1 MGRFMNR
8 YLYGKAGQGDF
19 KKSDLPTTRWQLFWQ
34 MLRIRL
40 SGLSRLNLMTCLA
53 FIPLIITLFSYTYSI
68 LDYTTNLV
76 AVSDEQGQVMY
87 YDEEQQALVAN
98 EEATEG
104 YTEVWNSF
112 EDYMTKSDVSGYYGF
127 ANLIYNTFL
136 FNLASFKYGLGAGL
150 SHNLLLVLLFC
161 IMITG
166 PVQAGMAHVCRNWA
180 RDEHAFI
187 WSDFKDAV
195 KDNWKQ
201 GLGISTITG
210 LLVFFIPTALLWYWG
225 MGQGADASLLWY
237 VPVGILLCLSLIWFL
252 GLAFFYPVMVGYK
265 VTFRQLVKNGLSLA
279 AGRLPVVF
287 GIRLLNALPVII
299 GYLVMRNFPGTFIYV
314 LLILSGYYLLF
325 GNAFARFC
333 HASYANGVFDKYIN
347 SKIPGATVNRGLN
360 TETDEDDEEDET
372 AEEKSD
378 K

>member
-53 FIPLIITLFSYTYSI
+53 FIPLIAVLFSFTVRILYYTS
-68 LDYTTNLV
+68 NL
-76 AVSDEQGQVMY
+76 SQYLESNQIISYDEQGNATV
-87 YDEEQQALVAN
+87 DA
-98 EEATEG
+98 EATEVYG
-104 YTEVWNSF
+104 AEVEGIRSSL
-112 EDYMTKSDVSGYYGF
+112 EGKEVSALYLEF
-127 ANLIYNTFL
+127 NLIYSRFL
-136 FNLASFKYGLGAGL
+136 LNIDAFRIGGFWEGFTS
-150 SHNLLLVLLFC
+150 SMLLLLLPC

-166 PVQAGMAHVCRNWA
+166 PVQAGMAHICRNWA

-195 KDNWKQ
+195 KENWKQ
-201 GLGISTITG
+201 GLGISTLTG
-210 LLVFFIPTALLWYWG
+210 LLVFFIPTALWYYWG

-237 VPVGILLCLSLIWFL
+237 VPIGILLCLSLIWFL

-279 AGRLPVVF
+279 AGRLPMIF

-299 GYLVMRNFPGTFIYV
+299 GYLVLRNFPNTFMYV

-347 SKIPGATVNRGLN
+347 SKIPGTTVNRGLN

-372 AEEKSD
+372 PEAED
-378 K
+378 KK

>member
-40 SGLSRLNLMTCLA
+40 NGLTRLNLMTCLA
-53 FIPLIITLFSYTYSI
+53 FIPLIAVLFSFTIKILYYTS
-68 LDYTTNLV
+68 NL
-76 AVSDEQGQVMY
+76 SQYLESNQIIS
-87 YDEEQQALVAN
+87 YDEEGNASVDAQ
-98 EEATEG
+98 ATEVYG
-104 YTEVWNSF
+104 AEVEGIRSSL
-112 EDYMTKSDVSGYYGF
+112 EGKEVSALYLEF
-127 ANLIYNTFL
+127 NLIYSRFL
-136 FNLASFKYGLGAGL
+136 LNIDAFRLGGFWEGFT
-150 SHNLLLVLLFC
+150 SSMLLLLLPC

-166 PVQAGMAHVCRNWA
+166 PVQAGMAHICRNWA

-195 KDNWKQ
+195 KENWKQ
-201 GLGISTITG
+201 GLGISTLTG
-210 LLVFFIPTALLWYWG
+210 LLVFFIPTALWYYWG

-237 VPVGILLCLSLIWFL
+237 VPIGILLCLSLIWFL

-279 AGRLPVVF
+279 AARLPMVF
-287 GIRLLNALPVII
+287 GIRLLNALPIII
-299 GYLVMRNFPGTFIYV
+299 GYLVMRNFPNTFMYV
-314 LLILSGYYLLF
+314 LLIISGYYLLF

-347 SKIPGATVNRGLN
+347 SKIPGTTVNRGLN

-372 AEEKSD
+372 PEAED
-378 K
+378 KK

>member
-53 FIPLIITLFSYTYSI
+53 FIPLIAVLFSFTVRILYYTS
-68 LDYTTNLV
+68 NL
-76 AVSDEQGQVMY
+76 SQYLESNQIISYDEQGNATV
-87 YDEEQQALVAN
+87 DA
-98 EEATEG
+98 EATEVYG
-104 YTEVWNSF
+104 AEVEGIRSSL
-112 EDYMTKSDVSGYYGF
+112 EGKEVSALYLEF
-127 ANLIYNTFL
+127 NLIYSHFL
-136 FNLASFKYGLGAGL
+136 LNIDAFRLGFWEGFT
-150 SHNLLLVLLFC
+150 SSMLLLLLPC
-161 IMITG
+161 IIITG

-201 GLGISTITG
+201 GLGISTLTG
-210 LLVFFIPTALLWYWG
+210 LLVFFIPTALWYYWG

-237 VPVGILLCLSLIWFL
+237 VPIGILLCLSLIWFL

-279 AGRLPVVF
+279 AGRLPMIF

-299 GYLVMRNFPGTFIYV
+299 GYLVLRNFPNTFMYV

-333 HASYANGVFDKYIN
+333 HASYANSVFDKYIN
-347 SKIPGATVNRGLN
+347 SKIPGTTVNRGLN

-372 AEEKSD
+372 PEAED
-378 K
+378 KK

>member
-1 MGRFMNR
+1 MNR

-40 SGLSRLNLMTCLA
+40 NGLTRLNLMTCLA
-53 FIPLIITLFSYTYSI
+53 FIPLIAVLFSFTIKILYYTS
-68 LDYTTNLV
+68 NL
-76 AVSDEQGQVMY
+76 SQYLESNQIISYDEQGNATVDAQ
-87 YDEEQQALVAN
+87 
-98 EEATEG
+98 ATEVYG
-104 YTEVWNSF
+104 AEVEGIRSSL
-112 EDYMTKSDVSGYYGF
+112 EGKEVSALYLEF
-127 ANLIYNTFL
+127 NLIYSRFL
-136 FNLASFKYGLGAGL
+136 MNIDAFRLGGFWEGFT
-150 SHNLLLVLLFC
+150 SSMLLLLLPC

-166 PVQAGMAHVCRNWA
+166 PVQAGMAHICRNWA

-195 KDNWKQ
+195 KENWKQ
-201 GLGISTITG
+201 GLGISTLTG
-210 LLVFFIPTALLWYWG
+210 LLVFFIPTALWYYWG

-237 VPVGILLCLSLIWFL
+237 IPIGILLCLSLIWFL
-252 GLAFFYPVMVGYK
+252 GLAFFYPVMVGYN

-279 AGRLPVVF
+279 AARLPMVF
-287 GIRLLNALPVII
+287 GIRLLNALPIII
-299 GYLVMRNFPGTFIYV
+299 GYLVMRNFPNTFMYV

-347 SKIPGATVNRGLN
+347 SKIPGTTVNRGLN

-372 AEEKSD
+372 PEAED
-378 K
+378 KK

>member
-53 FIPLIITLFSYTYSI
+53 FIPLIAVLFSFTVRILYYTS
-68 LDYTTNLV
+68 NL
-76 AVSDEQGQVMY
+76 SQYLESNQIISYDEQGNATV
-87 YDEEQQALVAN
+87 DA
-98 EEATEG
+98 EATEVYG
-104 YTEVWNSF
+104 AEVEGIRSSL
-112 EDYMTKSDVSGYYGF
+112 EGKEVSALYLEF
-127 ANLIYNTFL
+127 NLIYSRFL
-136 FNLASFKYGLGAGL
+136 LNIDAFRIGGFWEGFTS
-150 SHNLLLVLLFC
+150 SMLLLLLPC

-166 PVQAGMAHVCRNWA
+166 PVQAGMAHICRNWA

-195 KDNWKQ
+195 KENWKQ
-201 GLGISTITG
+201 GLGISTLTG
-210 LLVFFIPTALLWYWG
+210 LLVFFIPTALWYYWG

-237 VPVGILLCLSLIWFL
+237 VPIGILLCLSLIWFL
-252 GLAFFYPVMVGYK
+252 GLAFFYPVMVGYN

-279 AGRLPVVF
+279 AGRLPMIF

-299 GYLVMRNFPGTFIYV
+299 GYLVLRNFPNTFMYV

-347 SKIPGATVNRGLN
+347 SKIPGTTVNRGLN

-372 AEEKSD
+372 PEAED
-378 K
+378 KK

>member
-1 MGRFMNR
+1 MNR

-40 SGLSRLNLMTCLA
+40 NGLTRLNLMTCLA
-53 FIPLIITLFSYTYSI
+53 FIPLIAVLFSFTIKILYYTS
-68 LDYTTNLV
+68 NL
-76 AVSDEQGQVMY
+76 SQYLESNQIISYDEQGNATVDAQ
-87 YDEEQQALVAN
+87 
-98 EEATEG
+98 ATEVYG
-104 YTEVWNSF
+104 AEVEGIRSSL
-112 EDYMTKSDVSGYYGF
+112 EGKEVSALYLEF
-127 ANLIYNTFL
+127 NLIYSRFL
-136 FNLASFKYGLGAGL
+136 MNIDAFRLGGFWEGFT
-150 SHNLLLVLLFC
+150 SSMLLLLLPC

-166 PVQAGMAHVCRNWA
+166 PVQAGMAHICRNWA

-195 KDNWKQ
+195 KENWKQ
-201 GLGISTITG
+201 GLGISTLTG
-210 LLVFFIPTALLWYWG
+210 LLVFFIPTALWYYWG
-225 MGQGADASLLWY
+225 MGQGANASLLWY
-237 VPVGILLCLSLIWFL
+237 VPIGILLCLSLIWFL
-252 GLAFFYPVMVGYK
+252 GLAFFYPVMVGYN

-279 AGRLPVVF
+279 AARLPMVF
-287 GIRLLNALPVII
+287 GIRLLNALPIII
-299 GYLVMRNFPGTFIYV
+299 GYLVMRNFPGTFMYV

-347 SKIPGATVNRGLN
+347 SKIPGTTVNRGLN

-372 AEEKSD
+372 PEAED
-378 K
+378 KK

>member
-40 SGLSRLNLMTCLA
+40 NGLTRLNLMTCLA
-53 FIPLIITLFSYTYSI
+53 FIPLIAVLFSFTIKILYYTS
-68 LDYTTNLV
+68 NL
-76 AVSDEQGQVMY
+76 SQYLESNQIISYDEQGNATVDAQ
-87 YDEEQQALVAN
+87 
-98 EEATEG
+98 ATEVYG
-104 YTEVWNSF
+104 AEVEGIRSSL
-112 EDYMTKSDVSGYYGF
+112 EGKEVSALYLEF
-127 ANLIYNTFL
+127 NLIYSRFL
-136 FNLASFKYGLGAGL
+136 MNIDAFRLGGFWEGFT
-150 SHNLLLVLLFC
+150 SSMLLLLLPC

-166 PVQAGMAHVCRNWA
+166 PVQAGMAHICRNWA

-195 KDNWKQ
+195 KENWKQ
-201 GLGISTITG
+201 GLGISTLTG
-210 LLVFFIPTALLWYWG
+210 LLVFFIPTALWYYWG

-237 VPVGILLCLSLIWFL
+237 IPIGILLCLSLIWFL
-252 GLAFFYPVMVGYK
+252 GLAFFYPVMVGYN

-279 AGRLPVVF
+279 AARLPMVF
-287 GIRLLNALPVII
+287 GIRLLNALPIII
-299 GYLVMRNFPGTFIYV
+299 GYLVMRNFPNTFMYV

-347 SKIPGATVNRGLN
+347 SKIPGTTVNRGLN

-372 AEEKSD
+372 PEAED
-378 K
+378 KK

>member
-40 SGLSRLNLMTCLA
+40 NGLTRLNLMTCLA
-53 FIPLIITLFSYTYSI
+53 FIPLIAVLFSFTIKILYYTS
-68 LDYTTNLV
+68 NL
-76 AVSDEQGQVMY
+76 SQYLESNQIISYDEQGNATVDAQ
-87 YDEEQQALVAN
+87 
-98 EEATEG
+98 ATEVYG
-104 YTEVWNSF
+104 AEVEGIRSSL
-112 EDYMTKSDVSGYYGF
+112 EGKEVSALYLEF
-127 ANLIYNTFL
+127 NLIYSRFL
-136 FNLASFKYGLGAGL
+136 MNIDAFRLGGFWEGFT
-150 SHNLLLVLLFC
+150 SSMLLLLLPC

-166 PVQAGMAHVCRNWA
+166 PVQAGMAHICRNWA

-195 KDNWKQ
+195 KENWKQ
-201 GLGISTITG
+201 GLGISTLTG
-210 LLVFFIPTALLWYWG
+210 LLVFFIPTALWYYWG
-225 MGQGADASLLWY
+225 MGQGANASLLWY
-237 VPVGILLCLSLIWFL
+237 VPIGILLCLSLIWFL
-252 GLAFFYPVMVGYK
+252 GLTFFYPVMVGYN

-279 AGRLPVVF
+279 AARLPMVF

-299 GYLVMRNFPGTFIYV
+299 GYLVLRNFPNTFMYV

-347 SKIPGATVNRGLN
+347 SKIPGTTVNRGLN

>member
-40 SGLSRLNLMTCLA
+40 NGLTRLNLMTCLA
-53 FIPLIITLFSYTYSI
+53 FIPLIAVLFSFTIKILYYTS
-68 LDYTTNLV
+68 NL
-76 AVSDEQGQVMY
+76 SQYLESNQIISYDEQGNATVDAQ
-87 YDEEQQALVAN
+87 
-98 EEATEG
+98 ATEVYG
-104 YTEVWNSF
+104 AEVEGIRSSL
-112 EDYMTKSDVSGYYGF
+112 EGKEVSALYLEF
-127 ANLIYNTFL
+127 NLIYSRFL
-136 FNLASFKYGLGAGL
+136 MNIDAFRLGGFWEGFT
-150 SHNLLLVLLFC
+150 SSMLLLLLPC

-166 PVQAGMAHVCRNWA
+166 PVQAGMAHICRNWA

-195 KDNWKQ
+195 KENWKQ
-201 GLGISTITG
+201 GLGISTLTG
-210 LLVFFIPTALLWYWG
+210 LLVFFIPTALWYYWG
-225 MGQGADASLLWY
+225 MGQGANASLLWY
-237 VPVGILLCLSLIWFL
+237 VPIGILLCLSLIWFL
-252 GLAFFYPVMVGYK
+252 GLAFFYPVMVGYN

-279 AGRLPVVF
+279 AARLPMVF
-287 GIRLLNALPVII
+287 GIRLLNALPIII
-299 GYLVMRNFPGTFIYV
+299 GYLVMRNFPGTFMYV

-347 SKIPGATVNRGLN
+347 SKIPGTTVNRGLN

-372 AEEKSD
+372 PEAED
-378 K
+378 KK